1 MNNLAKT
8 LVGVSLLAASGLTY
22 AAGDAKHYPG
32 VFLGATNFDSETDFT
47 FGIEYEY
54 KFDKKFGVGAV
65 WERTIE
71 GHDGDGVNVIVGSL
85 LYHPSEQWRLGIGFG
100 EEQIRG
106 KKPKDKEDNK
116 ASTASLSQ
124 TPPDSKQEA
133 SPLKALIDRERM
145 IDELVEE
152 ILPVV
157 ANRLRVRIRKL
168 IEENKL

>member
-1 MNNLAKT
+1 MTRKDTPKDLMAELHQLKLVLNDHAKSLIPDNSMIPVLNDLFEESAPSDKTEGNSKVSSSSPNSLSETPKALADNRVNNLD
-8 LVGVSLLAASGLTY
+8 LATPAQ
-22 AAGDAKHYPG
+22 
-32 VFLGATNFDSETDFT
+32 N
-47 FGIEYEY
+47 
-54 KFDKKFGVGAV
+54 
-65 WERTIE
+65 
-71 GHDGDGVNVIVGSL
+71 
-85 LYHPSEQWRLGIGFG
+85 
-100 EEQIRG
+100 

-124 TPPDSKQEA
+124 TSPDSKQEA